1 MSATQPRWRPDVND
15 APKDPTTA
23 FAEQLAKQLPVKAAY
38 RDAVKP
44 AAKQAGQLAQ
54 DLVKTIQLALAPLQF
69 AGAYQDRLRAFIDR
83 SVRSVPEANRVSPA
97 PQILGPIVE
106 GIRYEP
112 EGTPLDEMF
121 SKLLASSMDSER
133 LGEAHPGYP
142 ILIKQLSSDE
152 ARILST
158 LNSQQYDHV
167 HTRTFNP
174 ATNLFYGPPVI
185 EVDSL
190 PRDQLV
196 FPDNV
201 PFYLQ
206 HLDKLGLAGIFQ
218 VGNQEALFDGG
229 KQTGVRVRSTY
240 RLTDF
245 GEAFVRA
252 CT

>member
-1 MSATQPRWRPDVND
+1 MSDT
-15 APKDPTTA
+15 PKDPTTA
-23 FAEQLAKQLPVKAAY
+23 FAEELAKQLPMKAAY
-38 RDAVKP
+38 RDVVKP
-44 AAKQAGQLAQ
+44 AAKQTGQLAQ
-54 DLVKTIQLALAPLQF
+54 DLIKTIQLALTPLQF

-83 SVRSVPEANRVSPA
+83 SVRSVPEADRVSPA

-121 SKLLASSMDSER
+121 SKLLSSSMNSVR
-133 LGEAHPGYP
+133 LGEAHPAYP
-142 ILIKQLSSDE
+142 TIIRQLSSAE
-152 ARILST
+152 ARILSA
-158 LNSQQYDHV
+158 LKGQQYDHV
-167 HTRTFNP
+167 HTRTYNQ
-174 ATNLFYGPPVI
+174 ATNLFGAMTI
-185 EVDSL
+185 EVDAL

-201 PFYLQ
+201 PLYMQ
-206 HLDKLGLAGIFQ
+206 HLDRLGLAGIFQ

-229 KQTGVRVRSTY
+229 KRTAVRVRSTY
-240 RLTDF
+240 RLTEF

>member
-1 MSATQPRWRPDVND
+1 MSGT
-15 APKDPTTA
+15 PKDPTTA
-23 FAEQLAKQLPVKAAY
+23 FAEELAKQLPVKAVY

-69 AGAYQDRLRAFIDR
+69 AGAYQDRLRGFIDR
-83 SVRSVPEANRVSPA
+83 SVRAVPEADRVSPA

-121 SKLLASSMDSER
+121 SKLLSSSMNSVR
-133 LGEAHPGYP
+133 LGEAHPAYP
-142 ILIKQLSSDE
+142 TIIRQLSSDE
-152 ARILST
+152 AWILSA
-158 LNSQQYDHV
+158 LKGQQYDHV
-167 HTRTFNP
+167 YTRTFDQ
-174 ATNLFYGPPVI
+174 ATNLFYGPLII
-185 EVDSL
+185 EVDAL

-196 FPDNV
+196 FSDNV
-201 PFYLQ
+201 PFYMQ

-218 VGNQEALFDGG
+218 VGNQEALFGAG

-240 RLTDF
+240 RLTEF